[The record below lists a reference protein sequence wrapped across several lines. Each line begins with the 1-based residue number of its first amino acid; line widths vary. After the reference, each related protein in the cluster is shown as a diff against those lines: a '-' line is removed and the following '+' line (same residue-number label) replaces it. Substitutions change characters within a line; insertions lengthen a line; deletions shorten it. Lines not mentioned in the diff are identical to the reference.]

1 VAGVRAIE
9 ALGATVTAI
18 ALDVADE
25 TQMAALFAQFGRA
38 LPPLRGILHAAAALG
53 ASSLAEMSVDDM
65 LDMFKAKVAGSW
77 ALHRLTRPMN
87 LDYFVLFSSTTAL
100 WGVNGLAHY
109 AAANCFLDSLAHYR
123 HAAGRPALSINWGLW
138 EETRIFSGEEQ
149 ARLAQFGLEPMP
161 VDRAMTALA
170 RLLEGDAAQKV
181 VAAVDWAALKPAYE
195 AKRPRPFLS
204 QVDSFAS
211 AATERPRA
219 TAGLTLAQQLGAWP
233 PDKRNEFLLGYVGR
247 QVAYVMGH
255 DDSQPLEVERGL
267 FEMGMDSLMA
277 VELKNRLETAVGR
290 RLPAG
295 LTFNYPNIKA
305 LAAFLAKELVVETK
319 AVKPAAAAPA
329 SLPVHEAVM
338 TADLESVSE
347 QELLALFDDELAA
360 IEGLD
365 L

>member
-1 VAGVRAIE
+1 
-9 ALGATVTAI
+9 
-18 ALDVADE
+18 
-25 TQMAALFAQFGRA
+25 
-38 LPPLRGILHAAAALG
+38 
-53 ASSLAEMSVDDM
+53 
-65 LDMFKAKVAGSW
+65 
-77 ALHRLTRPMN
+77 
-87 LDYFVLFSSTTAL
+87 
-100 WGVNGLAHY
+100 
-109 AAANCFLDSLAHYR
+109 
-123 HAAGRPALSINWGLW
+123 LW

-161 VDRAMTALA
+161 VDQAMATLA
-170 RLLEGDAAQKV
+170 RLLEGDAVQKV
-181 VAAVDWAALKPAYE
+181 VAAVDWAVLKPAYE

-204 QVDSFAS
+204 QVESFAPP
-211 AATERPRA
+211 AIGDRPRA
-219 TAGLTLAQQLGAWP
+219 AANLTLAQQLGAWP
-233 PDKRNEFLLGYVGR
+233 PDERNEFLLGYVGR

-255 DDSQPLEVERGL
+255 DDGQPLEVERGL

-305 LAAFLAKELVVETK
+305 LAAFLAQELVGETK
-319 AVKPAAAAPA
+319 AVEPAAAPPP
-329 SLPVHEAVM
+329 SLPVHEVVV

>member
-1 VAGVRAIE
+1 
-9 ALGATVTAI
+9 
-18 ALDVADE
+18 VADE
-25 TQMAALFAQFGRA
+25 TQMAALLDQFGRA

-77 ALHRLTRPMN
+77 ALHRLARHMN

-123 HAAGRPALSINWGLW
+123 RAAGLPALSVNWGLW

-204 QVDSFAS
+204 QVESLVS
-211 AATERPRA
+211 PAAADRPRA
-219 TAGLTLAQQLGAWP
+219 ATGLTLAQQLDARP
-233 PDKRNEFLLGYVGR
+233 PDERNEFLLGYVGR

-295 LTFNYPNIKA
+295 LTFNYPNVKA
-305 LAAFLAKELVVETK
+305 LAAFLAKELIGETDVVE
-319 AVKPAAAAPA
+319 PAAAAPA
-329 SLPVHEAVM
+329 SLSVHEAAVP
-338 TADLESVSE
+338 ADLESVSE